1 MAKQQLTQEQKQKL
15 NIRHLQQI
23 GILALPLEALEQRI
37 KEELARNPALESD
50 GPQPEVDPAEQRHE
64 EDERHDLLPEERD
77 EDYYDDPT
85 YQYYNENDAES
96 FHQTNYTGD
105 RDLLSD
111 YLREQL
117 PSLNLNEREAAVAE
131 LVVGNIAEDGYL
143 RATNREIADW
153 LLFNDFPEV
162 GDKEI
167 EAVIRKVQTLDPPGV
182 AGRDLREVLLLQ
194 IDRLNPS
201 DAVEAA
207 RILVEKYFEDFAMKR
222 FAKISEASGLSE
234 ERLADAVALIQTLN
248 PKPGNGFGSDFDA
261 VANRIVPD
269 FIVRADGENITVSL
283 NDDYLPSL
291 RVAPAYKELSAEQ
304 LSQNRKK
311 RAEQQYVRKQVA
323 DAIWF
328 INMVS
333 CRRNTLLQT
342 MESVVSMQE
351 DYFRSGD
358 LRDMKP
364 LILKDIADRVGFDVS
379 TISRISNE
387 KYVETD
393 FGVYPLKH
401 FFSEGVCANDGTM
414 VATRYVKHLIT
425 ELIAEENKQ
434 APLTDDALTRQLDAL
449 GYPLS
454 RRTVAKYREKMLIPS
469 ARRRKT
475 PE

>member
-64 EDERHDLLPEERD
+64 EDERHNLLPEERD

-85 YQYYNENDAES
+85 YQYYNESDAES

-182 AGRDLREVLLLQ
+182 AGRDLREVLLL
-194 IDRLNPS
+194 
-201 DAVEAA
+201 
-207 RILVEKYFEDFAMKR
+207 
-222 FAKISEASGLSE
+222 
-234 ERLADAVALIQTLN
+234 
-248 PKPGNGFGSDFDA
+248 
-261 VANRIVPD
+261 
-269 FIVRADGENITVSL
+269 
-283 NDDYLPSL
+283 
-291 RVAPAYKELSAEQ
+291 
-304 LSQNRKK
+304 
-311 RAEQQYVRKQVA
+311 
-323 DAIWF
+323 
-328 INMVS
+328 
-333 CRRNTLLQT
+333 
-342 MESVVSMQE
+342 
-351 DYFRSGD
+351 
-358 LRDMKP
+358 
-364 LILKDIADRVGFDVS
+364 
-379 TISRISNE
+379 
-387 KYVETD
+387 
-393 FGVYPLKH
+393 
-401 FFSEGVCANDGTM
+401 
-414 VATRYVKHLIT
+414 
-425 ELIAEENKQ
+425 
-434 APLTDDALTRQLDAL
+434 
-449 GYPLS
+449 
-454 RRTVAKYREKMLIPS
+454 
-469 ARRRKT
+469 
-475 PE
+475 